1 MSLKNLIRAFSFF
14 APERTR
20 IFFAIFLLVLSVAAN
35 LLKPWPLAV
44 IVDSV
49 LGNKPFPASLA
60 SFASKHDTRE
70 WLVLFSISIFAL
82 YGIQGA
88 LSAWQNYLSIQAG
101 LAGLSRVR
109 RRLFDWLQRL
119 SLRYYH
125 GTDQADVIYRST
137 WDTYAF
143 QTLFQQG
150 LFIFLNAS
158 LSLAVMIVVMWRLN
172 RPLTLIS
179 LSTFPFLLL
188 TMGYFGKKMQ
198 RCSSLAHKADSEVAS
213 ATQQTIQTLPLI
225 QSYTREK
232 RESSQFEKLVTQAF
246 EKRMSQHGWEV
257 IYGFAIAAIFGVG
270 TAAIVWLGS
279 TEVSEG
285 RLSVGELLI
294 FVAYLAQLYDPLNQL
309 SRVGGTVADAN
320 ASVQR
325 VFEILDTPEEVK
337 EREGARALGTR
348 LNAHSNNKNK
358 PVVHGNIAFQN
369 VMFGYSRE
377 KAVLKGITFEI
388 KAGESVA
395 IIGPSGSGKT
405 TLLGLLPR
413 FYDPD
418 SGAVL
423 LENVD
428 LRELR
433 LHDLRS
439 AISLVLQEPLLLRAS
454 VAENIAYGRPDASA
468 SEIINAARAA
478 NAHEFIEGLPEK
490 YATHIGEGA
499 ARLSVGEKQRI
510 NLARAFLKDAPI
522 LLLDEPTSA
531 LDAETEELVVSSLSQ
546 LMRSRTTIVV
556 AHRLS
561 TVQQVQKVVV
571 LESGHISEAG
581 PPDQLMESGGYYA
594 RLNRTRTK
602 PK

>member
-1 MSLKNLIRAFSFF
+1 LIRAFSFF

-20 IFFAIFLLVLSVAAN
+20 IIFAIFLLILSVGAN
-35 LLKPWPLAV
+35 LLKPWPLAL
-44 IVDSV
+44 IVDNV
-49 LGNKPFPASLA
+49 LGNKPFPATLA
-60 SFASKHDTRE
+60 PFATRHDAKE
-70 WLVLFSISIFAL
+70 LLAIFAASIFAL

-88 LSAWQNYLSIQAG
+88 LSAWQNYLSIKTG

-125 GTDQADVIYRST
+125 GANQADVIYRST

-150 LFIFLNAS
+150 LFTFLNAS
-158 LSLAVMIVVMWRLN
+158 LSLAVMIVVMWRVN
-172 RPLTLIS
+172 RPLTLTS
-179 LSTFPFLLL
+179 LATCPFLLL
-188 TMGYFGKKMQ
+188 TMAYFGKKMQ
-198 RCSSLAHKADSEVAS
+198 RCSLLAHKADSEVAS

-225 QSYTREK
+225 QSYTHEK
-232 RESSQFEKLVTQAF
+232 RESAQFEKLVTYAF
-246 EKRMSQHGWEV
+246 EKRISQHGWEV
-257 IYGFAIAAIFGVG
+257 IYGFAIAVIFGVG

-285 RLSVGELLI
+285 RLTVGKLLI

-337 EREGARALGTR
+337 ERVGALAAVSTFSSRPDE
-348 LNAHSNNKNK
+348 KNILAIR
-358 PVVHGNIAFQN
+358 GNIAFKD
-369 VMFGYSRE
+369 VTFGYTRE
-377 KAVLKGITFEI
+377 KPVLKGISFEI

-395 IIGPSGSGKT
+395 IIGPSGAGKT

-418 SGAVL
+418 YGTVL
-423 LENVD
+423 LEKVD
-428 LRELR
+428 LRDLR

-439 AISLVLQEPLLLRAS
+439 VISLVLQEPLLLRAS
-454 VAENIAYGRPDASA
+454 VAENIAYGRLDASA
-468 SEIINAARAA
+468 AEIEAAARAA

-490 YATHIGEGA
+490 YATNLGEGA

-546 LMRSRTTIVV
+546 LMQSRTTIVV

-561 TVQQVQKVVV
+561 TIRRVQKVVV
-571 LESGHISEAG
+571 LENGRVVEVG
-581 PPDQLMESGGYYA
+581 TPDQLMGSGGYYA
-594 RLNRTRTK
+594 RLNRTRTT
-602 PK
+602 

>member
-1 MSLKNLIRAFSFF
+1 MRNLIRAFSFF
-14 APERTR
+14 ALERTR
-20 IFFAIFLLVLSVAAN
+20 ILFAIVLLVLSVGAN
-35 LLKPWPLAV
+35 LLKPWPLAL
-44 IVDSV
+44 IVDNV
-49 LGNKPFPASLA
+49 LGNKPFPDTLTR
-60 SFASKHDTRE
+60 FAAKHDPRE
-70 WLVLFSISIFAL
+70 LLAIFSTSIFAL
-82 YGIQGA
+82 YGIQGG
-88 LSAWQNYLSIQAG
+88 LSAWQNYLSIKTG

-125 GTDQADVIYRST
+125 GANQADVIYRST

-150 LFIFLNAS
+150 LFTFLNAS
-158 LSLAVMIVVMWRLN
+158 LSLAVMIVVMWRVN
-172 RPLTLIS
+172 RPLTLTS
-179 LSTFPFLLL
+179 LATFPFLLL
-188 TMGYFGKKMQ
+188 TMAYFGKKMQ
-198 RCSSLAHKADSEVAS
+198 QCSLLAHKADSEVAS
-213 ATQQTIQTLPLI
+213 STQQTIQTLPLI

-232 RESSQFEKLVTQAF
+232 HESARFKEQVTNAF
-246 EKRMSQHGWEV
+246 EKRISQHGWEV
-257 IYGFAIAAIFGVG
+257 IYGLAIALIFGIG
-270 TAAIVWLGS
+270 TAAIVWLGA

-285 RLSVGELLI
+285 RLTIGKLLI

-337 EREGARALGTR
+337 ERDQAKTVVSASSSEDAKGALQIR
-348 LNAHSNNKNK
+348 
-358 PVVHGNIAFQN
+358 GNLSFQD
-369 VMFGYSRE
+369 VSFGYTPG
-377 KAVLKGITFEI
+377 KLVLKGVSFEI

-395 IIGPSGSGKT
+395 IIGPSGAGKT

-413 FYDPD
+413 FYDPAE
-418 SGAVL
+418 GAVL
-423 LENVD
+423 LEKTD
-428 LRELR
+428 LRDLR

-468 SEIINAARAA
+468 REIEAAATAA

-490 YATHIGEGA
+490 YATNVGEGA
-499 ARLSVGEKQRI
+499 ARLSVSEKQRI

-531 LDAETEELVVSSLSQ
+531 LDAETEELVVSSLSR
-546 LMRSRTTIVV
+546 LMQSRTTIVV

-561 TVQQVQKVVV
+561 TIRAVRKVVV
-571 LESGHISEAG
+571 LSQQRELQN
-581 PPDQLMESGGYYA
+581 D
-594 RLNRTRTK
+594 TRGK
-602 PK
+602 SHV